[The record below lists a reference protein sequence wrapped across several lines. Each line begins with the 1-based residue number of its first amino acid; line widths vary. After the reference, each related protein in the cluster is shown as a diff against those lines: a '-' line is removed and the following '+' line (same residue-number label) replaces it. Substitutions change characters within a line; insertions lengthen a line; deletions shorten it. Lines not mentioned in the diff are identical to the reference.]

1 MSPGQ
6 KVIQNERNKSG
17 MKKSRENLCNEER
30 LVRNEEDKSRMKR
43 TRDNLSADVRLVR
56 NKGDESRMTR
66 TRENLS
72 ADLRLVQKD
81 NDKSRMK
88 IIRQRLQPTIN
99 TVHDENEIKMSIERS
114 IKEAK
119 HILHRT
125 KHPDNPNRHRA
136 IVCVICDC
144 FVIGTEKICKLKP
157 EQISSH
163 GHRLSVKSYEEWYET
178 KIKPELIKQYHINA
192 EGLQDLL
199 LSPRSMKK
207 RDGYATCE
215 KCFNGMRPHLTSTK
229 APPKF
234 AIANGYVIG
243 SFPRVIEF
251 TNKEGKKVRREIK
264 DDDLTDILKAMLA
277 PIRMFGY
284 VFAYSGGSQKSIKG
298 NFQFFEMDQNKLGS
312 VINHLNQADIG
323 ENIYCVICGRMTPE
337 QKTIVRKRAVINT
350 KDFLD
355 ILTWFVTESGHEGY
369 KNITIPEECPQP
381 VFVADQETNNNTDRS
396 VDVNVET
403 NFESGTYYFSSPQ
416 DPSPITATFNS
427 MDEFAIAMFKHQS
440 SPSLVVSGGTYV
452 NLREMEVADVQ
463 PFAFPFGNGGPNMKR
478 RVPVSPEVSI
488 QHYLRLSLKQ
498 FMESPV
504 IFVLNQMYNRIN
516 TYKTG
521 VMLCRSNIGGETLGE
536 NLSTIS
542 MKDIEQIKNN
552 KTDHLNTK
560 TRDLLKTITTTCAA
574 AGHTPEAAKY
584 ARRKCFAMLDYYGL
598 NNIFLTITP
607 DDECNIRVRLYCNSQ
622 QWVSEHVL
630 RVFLVLKFTQISINF
645 VFSFSYFSINIHLL
659 RHFPILKFTPFSI
672 IPFKKIF
679 LLDSMNYLR

>member
-1 MSPGQ
+1 
-6 KVIQNERNKSG
+6 
-17 MKKSRENLCNEER
+17 
-30 LVRNEEDKSRMKR
+30 
-43 TRDNLSADVRLVR
+43 
-56 NKGDESRMTR
+56 
-66 TRENLS
+66 
-72 ADLRLVQKD
+72 
-81 NDKSRMK
+81 
-88 IIRQRLQPTIN
+88 
-99 TVHDENEIKMSIERS
+99 
-114 IKEAK
+114 
-119 HILHRT
+119 
-125 KHPDNPNRHRA
+125 
-136 IVCVICDC
+136 
-144 FVIGTEKICKLKP
+144 
-157 EQISSH
+157 
-163 GHRLSVKSYEEWYET
+163 
-178 KIKPELIKQYHINA
+178 
-192 EGLQDLL
+192 
-199 LSPRSMKK
+199 
-207 RDGYATCE
+207 
-215 KCFNGMRPHLTSTK
+215 
-229 APPKF
+229 
-234 AIANGYVIG
+234 
-243 SFPRVIEF
+243 
-251 TNKEGKKVRREIK
+251 
-264 DDDLTDILKAMLA
+264 
-277 PIRMFGY
+277 
-284 VFAYSGGSQKSIKG
+284 
-298 NFQFFEMDQNKLGS
+298 
-312 VINHLNQADIG
+312 
-323 ENIYCVICGRMTPE
+323 
-337 QKTIVRKRAVINT
+337 
-350 KDFLD
+350 
-355 ILTWFVTESGHEGY
+355 
-369 KNITIPEECPQP
+369 
-381 VFVADQETNNNTDRS
+381 
-396 VDVNVET
+396 
-403 NFESGTYYFSSPQ
+403 
-416 DPSPITATFNS
+416 
-427 MDEFAIAMFKHQS
+427 MDEFAIAMFKQQS

-659 RHFPILKFTPFSI
+659 RHFPILKFTPFQS
-672 IPFKKIF
+672 FLSKKYFF
-679 LLDSMNYLR
+679 LTA